1 MTLIFYLKNM
11 FTKKKINKFLLFL
24 LFFSG
29 GINSQSSPAVYK
41 IANLLN
47 RIHNNSDTIYVVN
60 FWATWCKPCIEELPD
75 FEKFNR
81 QNKTKIVKI
90 ILVSTDFKENLKE
103 KVIPFLKKN
112 YYSMECVL
120 LDEIN
125 GNDFIDKIN
134 SKWSGAIPAT
144 YFTTKRKKKERLLEG
159 KISLDLLNSTLLEFS
174 K

>member
-1 MTLIFYLKNM
+1 M
-11 FTKKKINKFLLFL
+11 
-24 LFFSG
+24 
-29 GINSQSSPAVYK
+29 
-41 IANLLN
+41 
-47 RIHNNSDTIYVVN
+47 
-60 FWATWCKPCIEELPD
+60 
-75 FEKFNR
+75 
-81 QNKTKIVKI
+81 
-90 ILVSTDFKENLKE
+90 STDFKENLKE

>member
-1 MTLIFYLKNM
+1 M
-11 FTKKKINKFLLFL
+11 FTKKKINKILFL
-24 LFFSG
+24 LFAFSG
-29 GINSQSSPAVYK
+29 LIISQKSPAIYK
-41 IANLLN
+41 ISNLLS
-47 RIHNNSDTIYVVN
+47 RIHNSSDTVYVIN

-90 ILVSTDFKENLKE
+90 ILVSMDFKENLKE

-112 YYSMECVL
+112 NYSMECVL

-134 SKWSGAIPAT
+134 PKWSGAIPAT
-144 YFTTKRKKKERLLEG
+144 YFTTNNKKNELLLER
-159 KISLDLLNSTLLEFS
+159 KISLYLLNSTLLEFS